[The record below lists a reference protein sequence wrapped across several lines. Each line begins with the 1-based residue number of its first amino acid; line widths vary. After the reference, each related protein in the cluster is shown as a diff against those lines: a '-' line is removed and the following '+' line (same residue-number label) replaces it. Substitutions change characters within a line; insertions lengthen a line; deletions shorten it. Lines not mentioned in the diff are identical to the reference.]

1 MQIKLF
7 SKANL
12 VAVAALMMAT
22 VTMSFKLSG
31 PMRGNL
37 ATDYH
42 YKIASTDIT
51 DLRNINNWEVG
62 TTTGTDCN
70 TGPDVPCVIPYTATP
85 SDPTFQDFLNNRTLD
100 QLNADASSRKISQE

>member
-31 PMRGNL
+31 PMHGNL

-42 YKIASTDIT
+42 YKIASTNID
-51 DLRNINNWEVG
+51 DLRNIGNWEVG
-62 TTTGTDCN
+62 TGTDCN
-70 TGPDVPCVIPYTATP
+70 TGTDVPCVIPYTASP
-85 SDPTFQDFLNNRTLD
+85 SEPTFQDFLNNRTLD
-100 QLNADASSRKISQE
+100 QLKAAASSQKISQ

>member
-37 ATDYH
+37 PTDYH
-42 YKIASTDIT
+42 YKIASTVIG
-51 DLRNINNWEVG
+51 DLRNIDNWEVG
-62 TTTGTDCN
+62 TGNDCGTGT
-70 TGPDVPCVIPYTATP
+70 DVPCVIPYTASP
-85 SDPTFQDFLNNRTLD
+85 SEPTFQDFLNNRTLD
-100 QLNADASSRKISQE
+100 QLKAAASSQKMS